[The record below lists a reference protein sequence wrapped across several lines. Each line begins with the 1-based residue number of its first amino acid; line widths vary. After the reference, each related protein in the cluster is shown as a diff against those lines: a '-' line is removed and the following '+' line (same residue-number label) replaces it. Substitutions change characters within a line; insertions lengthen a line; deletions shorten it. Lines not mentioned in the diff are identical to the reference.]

1 MRASD
6 FSSSLESE
14 TDSSLV
20 FDADAAVLRELVNA
34 YFFFPRKCLTTIKT
48 QQEDLERDVCDDG
61 EGALVSSFAYSDD
74 ESEDLRTVDEELRL
88 FREKWSTV
96 FTAEEKETKA
106 KMLGEIIIWYRGG
119 RRSFEKRTDEEDG
132 VKNEECVTVDDAT
145 AADEGTT
152 GKCDDQQ
159 SLASDELS
167 ALGAIVRK
175 EREER
180 VKREVMSALRKNERE
195 LEYTRAKARNDAQRV
210 IAKHSRKWFYRRT
223 DASLTMQRHARG
235 FLARVRLK
243 HKTTMVVRIQRRWK
257 FLLFVRLRTDACVI
271 VQIAF
276 RAHISRRKLEKEK
289 MENAAAT
296 RIQTHVK
303 RFIAMRRYAILERKI
318 RTVQACAARWTRK
331 RKRASQIIQK
341 SFRSYVETKRLGKC
355 ATRVQAA
362 FRGYRVRRRFAAIL
376 DSNAYGVDD
385 DVLPTLSEYDS
396 DTENDDFVDKNDDKE
411 NEIEM
416 ISDDA
421 FYFARLSAPLP
432 RNADNARHDELHADI
447 LMCERNTFA
456 DQNMQT
462 KMNEANLRSLY
473 ETRFKKTLKIGK
485 SFAGFERSDRLD
497 VTCEMTCDMTFFVE
511 VAS

>member
-6 FSSSLESE
+6 FSSSYE

-61 EGALVSSFAYSDD
+61 EGALFSSFAYSED
-74 ESEDLRTVDEELRL
+74 ESEEDLRTTVDEELRL

-96 FTAEEKETKA
+96 FAAEEKEEDKEEEEEMLERDHHLVSDERTK
-106 KMLGEIIIWYRGG
+106 
-119 RRSFEKRTDEEDG
+119 RSFIKRTDEEDG
-132 VKNEECVTVDDAT
+132 VKNEECGTVDAT
-145 AADEGTT
+145 VADEGTT

-195 LEYTRAKARNDAQRV
+195 LEYVRAKARNDAQRV
-210 IAKHSRKWFYRRT
+210 IAKHARIWFYRRT

-243 HKTTMVVRIQRRWK
+243 HKTAMVVRIQRRWK
-257 FLLFVRLRTDACVI
+257 FVLFVRLRTDACVI
-271 VQIAF
+271 VQTAF
-276 RAHISRRKLEKEK
+276 RAHISRKKLEKEK

-303 RFIAMRRYAILERKI
+303 RLIAMRRYAILERKI
-318 RTVQACAARWTRK
+318 RTVQACAARWIRK

-341 SFRSYVETKRLGKC
+341 SFRSYVETKRLGKY

-376 DSNAYGVDD
+376 DSNAYGADD

-396 DTENDDFVDKNDDKE
+396 DTENNAFVDKNDDKE

-447 LMCERNTFA
+447 LAMRTKHIR

-462 KMNEANLRSLY
+462 KQTEANLRSLY
-473 ETRFKKTLKIGK
+473 ETRFKKNAQNRKEFRRVRAL
-485 SFAGFERSDRLD
+485 R
-497 VTCEMTCDMTFFVE
+497 MT
-511 VAS
+511 

>member
-61 EGALVSSFAYSDD
+61 EGALFSSFAYSED
-74 ESEDLRTVDEELRL
+74 ESEEDLRTTVDEELRL

-96 FTAEEKETKA
+96 FAAEEKEEDKEEEEEMLERDHHLVCDERTK
-106 KMLGEIIIWYRGG
+106 
-119 RRSFEKRTDEEDG
+119 RSFIKRTDEEDG
-132 VKNEECVTVDDAT
+132 VKNEECGTVDAT

-195 LEYTRAKARNDAQRV
+195 LEYVRAKARNDAQRV
-210 IAKHSRKWFYRRT
+210 IAKHAQKWFYRRT

-257 FLLFVRLRTDACVI
+257 FVLFVRLRTDACVI
-271 VQIAF
+271 VQTAF
-276 RAHISRRKLEKEK
+276 RAHISRKKLEKEK

-303 RFIAMRRYAILERKI
+303 RLIAMRRYAILERKI
-318 RTVQACAARWTRK
+318 RTVQACAARWIRK

-341 SFRSYVETKRLGKC
+341 SFRSYVETKRLGKY

-376 DSNAYGVDD
+376 DSNAYGADD

-396 DTENDDFVDKNDDKE
+396 DTENNAFVDKNDDKE

-447 LMCERNTFA
+447 LALRTKRIR

-473 ETRFKKTLKIGK
+473 ETRFKKNAQNRKEFRRVRAL
-485 SFAGFERSDRLD
+485 R
-497 VTCEMTCDMTFFVE
+497 MT
-511 VAS
+511 

>member
-1 MRASD
+1 M
-6 FSSSLESE
+6 
-14 TDSSLV
+14 
-20 FDADAAVLRELVNA
+20 
-34 YFFFPRKCLTTIKT
+34 TTIKT

-61 EGALVSSFAYSDD
+61 EGALFSSFAYSED
-74 ESEDLRTVDEELRL
+74 ESEEDLRTTVDEELRL

-96 FTAEEKETKA
+96 FAAEEKEDKEEEEEMLERDHHLVCDEERTK
-106 KMLGEIIIWYRGG
+106 
-119 RRSFEKRTDEEDG
+119 RSFEQRTDEEDG
-132 VKNEECVTVDDAT
+132 VNEECWTVDAT

-152 GKCDDQQ
+152 GKCDDQP

-195 LEYTRAKARNDAQRV
+195 LEYVRAKARNDAQRV
-210 IAKHSRKWFYRRT
+210 IAKHARKWFYRRT

-243 HKTTMVVRIQRRWK
+243 HKTTLVVRIQRRWK
-257 FLLFVRLRTDACVI
+257 FVLFVRLRTNACVI
-271 VQIAF
+271 VQTAF
-276 RAHISRRKLEKEK
+276 RAHINRRKLEKEK
-289 MENAAAT
+289 MENAAAI

-318 RTVQACAARWTRK
+318 RTVQACAARWIRK

-341 SFRSYVETKRLGKC
+341 SFRSYVETKRLGKY

-376 DSNAYGVDD
+376 DSNAYGADD

-447 LMCERNTFA
+447 LALQTKRIR

-462 KMNEANLRSLY
+462 KQTEANLRSLY
-473 ETRFKKTLKIGK
+473 ETRFKKNAQNRKEFRRVRAL
-485 SFAGFERSDRLD
+485 R
-497 VTCEMTCDMTFFVE
+497 MT
-511 VAS
+511 

>member
-6 FSSSLESE
+6 FSSSFE

-34 YFFFPRKCLTTIKT
+34 YFFFPRKCLTTTKT

-61 EGALVSSFAYSDD
+61 EGALFSSFAYSDD
-74 ESEDLRTVDEELRL
+74 ESEEDSRTTVDEELRL

-96 FTAEEKETKA
+96 FAAEEKEEDKEEEEEMLERDHHLVCDERTK
-106 KMLGEIIIWYRGG
+106 
-119 RRSFEKRTDEEDG
+119 RSFIKRTDEEDG
-132 VKNEECVTVDDAT
+132 VKNEECGTVDAT

-195 LEYTRAKARNDAQRV
+195 LEYVRAKARNDAQRV
-210 IAKHSRKWFYRRT
+210 IAKHAQKWFYRRT

-243 HKTTMVVRIQRRWK
+243 HKTAMVVRIQRRWK
-257 FLLFVRLRTDACVI
+257 FVLFVRLRTDACVI
-271 VQIAF
+271 VQTAF
-276 RAHISRRKLEKEK
+276 RAHISRKKLEKEK

-303 RFIAMRRYAILERKI
+303 RLIAMRRYAILERKI
-318 RTVQACAARWTRK
+318 RTVQACAARWIRK

-341 SFRSYVETKRLGKC
+341 SFRSYVETKRLGKY

-376 DSNAYGVDD
+376 DSNAYGADD

-396 DTENDDFVDKNDDKE
+396 DTENNAFVDKNDDKE

-447 LMCERNTFA
+447 LALRTKRIR

-473 ETRFKKTLKIGK
+473 ETRFKKNAQNRKEFRRVRAL
-485 SFAGFERSDRLD
+485 R
-497 VTCEMTCDMTFFVE
+497 MT
-511 VAS
+511 

>member
-61 EGALVSSFAYSDD
+61 EGALFSSFAYSED
-74 ESEDLRTVDEELRL
+74 ESEEDLRTTVDEELRL

-96 FTAEEKETKA
+96 FAAEEKEEDKEEEEEMLERDHHLVCDERTK
-106 KMLGEIIIWYRGG
+106 
-119 RRSFEKRTDEEDG
+119 RSFIKRTDEEDG
-132 VKNEECVTVDDAT
+132 VNEECGTVDAT
-145 AADEGTT
+145 VADEGTT

-195 LEYTRAKARNDAQRV
+195 LEYVRAKARNDAQRV
-210 IAKHSRKWFYRRT
+210 IAKHAQKWFYRRT

-257 FLLFVRLRTDACVI
+257 FVLFVRLRTDACVI
-271 VQIAF
+271 VQTAF
-276 RAHISRRKLEKEK
+276 RAHISRKKLEKEK

-303 RFIAMRRYAILERKI
+303 RLIAMRRYAILERKI
-318 RTVQACAARWTRK
+318 RTVQACAARWIRK

-341 SFRSYVETKRLGKC
+341 SFRSYVETKRLGKY

-376 DSNAYGVDD
+376 DSNAYGADD

-396 DTENDDFVDKNDDKE
+396 DTENDDFVHKNDDKE

-447 LMCERNTFA
+447 LALRTKRIR

-473 ETRFKKTLKIGK
+473 ETRFKKNAQNRKEFRRVRAL
-485 SFAGFERSDRLD
+485 R
-497 VTCEMTCDMTFFVE
+497 MT
-511 VAS
+511 

>member
-61 EGALVSSFAYSDD
+61 EGALFSSFAYSED
-74 ESEDLRTVDEELRL
+74 ESEEDLRTTVDEKLRL

-96 FTAEEKETKA
+96 FAAEEKEEDKEEEEEMLERDHHLVCDERTK
-106 KMLGEIIIWYRGG
+106 
-119 RRSFEKRTDEEDG
+119 RSFIKRTDEEDG
-132 VKNEECVTVDDAT
+132 VKNEECGTVDAT
-145 AADEGTT
+145 VADEGTT

-195 LEYTRAKARNDAQRV
+195 LEYVRAKARNDAQRV
-210 IAKHSRKWFYRRT
+210 IAKHARKWFYRRT

-257 FLLFVRLRTDACVI
+257 FVLFVRLRTDACVI
-271 VQIAF
+271 VQTAF
-276 RAHISRRKLEKEK
+276 RAHISRKKLEKEK

-303 RFIAMRRYAILERKI
+303 RLIAMRRYAILERKI
-318 RTVQACAARWTRK
+318 RTVQACAARWIRK

-341 SFRSYVETKRLGKC
+341 SFRSYVETKRLGKY

-376 DSNAYGVDD
+376 DSNAYGADD

-396 DTENDDFVDKNDDKE
+396 DTENNAFVDKNDDKE

-447 LMCERNTFA
+447 LALRTKRIR

-473 ETRFKKTLKIGK
+473 ETRFKKNAQNRKEFRRVRAL
-485 SFAGFERSDRLD
+485 R
-497 VTCEMTCDMTFFVE
+497 MT
-511 VAS
+511 

>member
-61 EGALVSSFAYSDD
+61 EGALFSSFAYSED
-74 ESEDLRTVDEELRL
+74 ESEEDLRTTVDEELRL

-96 FTAEEKETKA
+96 FAAEEKEEDKEEEEEMLERDHHLVCDERTK
-106 KMLGEIIIWYRGG
+106 
-119 RRSFEKRTDEEDG
+119 RSFIKRTDEEDG
-132 VKNEECVTVDDAT
+132 VNEECGTVDAT

-195 LEYTRAKARNDAQRV
+195 LEYVRAKARNDAQRV
-210 IAKHSRKWFYRRT
+210 IAKHAQKWFYRRT

-257 FLLFVRLRTDACVI
+257 FVLFVRLRTDACVI
-271 VQIAF
+271 VQTAF
-276 RAHISRRKLEKEK
+276 RAHISRKKLEKEK

-303 RFIAMRRYAILERKI
+303 RLIAMRRYAILERKI
-318 RTVQACAARWTRK
+318 RTVQACAARWIRK

-341 SFRSYVETKRLGKC
+341 SFRSYVETKRLGKY

-376 DSNAYGVDD
+376 DSNAYGADD

-447 LMCERNTFA
+447 LALRTKRIR

-473 ETRFKKTLKIGK
+473 ETRFKKNAQNRKEFRRVRAL
-485 SFAGFERSDRLD
+485 R
-497 VTCEMTCDMTFFVE
+497 MT
-511 VAS
+511 

>member
-34 YFFFPRKCLTTIKT
+34 YFFSPRKCLTTIKT

-61 EGALVSSFAYSDD
+61 EGALFSSFAYSED
-74 ESEDLRTVDEELRL
+74 ETEEDLRTTVDEELRL

-96 FTAEEKETKA
+96 FAAEEKEEDKEEEEEMLERDHHLVCDERTK
-106 KMLGEIIIWYRGG
+106 
-119 RRSFEKRTDEEDG
+119 RSFIKRTDEEDG
-132 VKNEECVTVDDAT
+132 VKNEECGTVDAT
-145 AADEGTT
+145 VADEGTT

-195 LEYTRAKARNDAQRV
+195 LEYTRAKARNDAQMV

-271 VQIAF
+271 VQTAF

-303 RFIAMRRYAILERKI
+303 RLIAMRRYAILERKI
-318 RTVQACAARWTRK
+318 RTVQACAARWIRK

-421 FYFARLSAPLP
+421 FYLARLSAPLP

-447 LMCERNTFA
+447 LAMRTKHIR

-473 ETRFKKTLKIGK
+473 ETRFKKNAQNRKEFRRVRAL
-485 SFAGFERSDRLD
+485 RS
-497 VTCEMTCDMTFFVE
+497 T
-511 VAS
+511 

>member
-61 EGALVSSFAYSDD
+61 EGALFSSFAYSED
-74 ESEDLRTVDEELRL
+74 ESEEDLRATVDEELRL

-96 FTAEEKETKA
+96 FAAEEKEEDKEEEEEMLERDHHLVCDERTK
-106 KMLGEIIIWYRGG
+106 
-119 RRSFEKRTDEEDG
+119 RSFIKRTDEEVG
-132 VKNEECVTVDDAT
+132 VKNEECGTVDAT

-195 LEYTRAKARNDAQRV
+195 LEYVRAKARNDAQRV
-210 IAKHSRKWFYRRT
+210 IAKHAQKWFYRRT

-257 FLLFVRLRTDACVI
+257 FVLFVRLRTDACVI
-271 VQIAF
+271 VQTAF
-276 RAHISRRKLEKEK
+276 RAHISRKKLEKEK

-303 RFIAMRRYAILERKI
+303 RLIAMRRYAILERKI
-318 RTVQACAARWTRK
+318 RTVQACAARWIRK

-341 SFRSYVETKRLGKC
+341 SFRSYVETKRLGKY

-376 DSNAYGVDD
+376 DSNAYGADD

-396 DTENDDFVDKNDDKE
+396 DTENNAFVDKNDDKE

-447 LMCERNTFA
+447 LALRTKRIR

-473 ETRFKKTLKIGK
+473 ETRFKKNAQNRKEFRRVRAL
-485 SFAGFERSDRLD
+485 R
-497 VTCEMTCDMTFFVE
+497 MT
-511 VAS
+511 

>member
-61 EGALVSSFAYSDD
+61 EGALFSSFAYSED
-74 ESEDLRTVDEELRL
+74 ESEEDLRTTVDEELRL

-96 FTAEEKETKA
+96 FAAEEKEEDKEEEEEMLERDHHLVCDERTK
-106 KMLGEIIIWYRGG
+106 
-119 RRSFEKRTDEEDG
+119 RSFIKRTDEEDG
-132 VKNEECVTVDDAT
+132 VKNEECGTVDAT

-195 LEYTRAKARNDAQRV
+195 LEYVRAKARNDAQRV
-210 IAKHSRKWFYRRT
+210 IAKHARIWFYRRT

-257 FLLFVRLRTDACVI
+257 FVLFVRLRTDACVI
-271 VQIAF
+271 VQTAF
-276 RAHISRRKLEKEK
+276 RAHISRKKLEKEK

-303 RFIAMRRYAILERKI
+303 RLIAMRRYAILERKI
-318 RTVQACAARWTRK
+318 RTVQACAARWIRK

-341 SFRSYVETKRLGKC
+341 SFRSYVETKRLGKY

-376 DSNAYGVDD
+376 DSNAYGADD

-396 DTENDDFVDKNDDKE
+396 DTENNAFVDKNDDKE

-447 LMCERNTFA
+447 LALRTKRIR

-473 ETRFKKTLKIGK
+473 ETRFKKNAQNRKEFRRVRAL
-485 SFAGFERSDRLD
+485 R
-497 VTCEMTCDMTFFVE
+497 MT
-511 VAS
+511 

>member
-61 EGALVSSFAYSDD
+61 EGALFSSFAYSED
-74 ESEDLRTVDEELRL
+74 ESEEDSRTTVDEELRL

-96 FTAEEKETKA
+96 FAAEEKEEDKDKEEEEMLERDHHLVCDERTK
-106 KMLGEIIIWYRGG
+106 
-119 RRSFEKRTDEEDG
+119 RSFIKRTDEEDG
-132 VKNEECVTVDDAT
+132 VKNEECGTVDAT

-195 LEYTRAKARNDAQRV
+195 LEYVRAKARNDAQRV
-210 IAKHSRKWFYRRT
+210 IAKHARIWFYRRT

-257 FLLFVRLRTDACVI
+257 FVLFVRLRTDACVI
-271 VQIAF
+271 VQTAF
-276 RAHISRRKLEKEK
+276 RAHISRKKLEKEK

-303 RFIAMRRYAILERKI
+303 RLIAMRRYAILERKI
-318 RTVQACAARWTRK
+318 RTVQACAARWIRK

-341 SFRSYVETKRLGKC
+341 SFRSYVKTKRLGKY

-376 DSNAYGVDD
+376 DSNAYGADD

-396 DTENDDFVDKNDDKE
+396 DTENNAFVDKNDDKE

-447 LMCERNTFA
+447 LALRTKRIR

-473 ETRFKKTLKIGK
+473 ETRFKKNAQNRKEFRRVRAL
-485 SFAGFERSDRLD
+485 R
-497 VTCEMTCDMTFFVE
+497 MT
-511 VAS
+511 

>member
-1 MRASD
+1 M
-6 FSSSLESE
+6 
-14 TDSSLV
+14 
-20 FDADAAVLRELVNA
+20 
-34 YFFFPRKCLTTIKT
+34 TTIKT

-61 EGALVSSFAYSDD
+61 KGALFSYFAYSED
-74 ESEDLRTVDEELRL
+74 ESEEDLRTTVDEELRL

-96 FTAEEKETKA
+96 FAAEKKEEDKEEEEEMLERDHHLVCDERTK
-106 KMLGEIIIWYRGG
+106 
-119 RRSFEKRTDEEDG
+119 RSFIKRTDEEDG
-132 VKNEECVTVDDAT
+132 VKNEECGTVDAT

-195 LEYTRAKARNDAQRV
+195 LEYVRAKARNDAQRV
-210 IAKHSRKWFYRRT
+210 IAKHARKWFYRRT

-257 FLLFVRLRTDACVI
+257 FVLFVRLRTDACVI
-271 VQIAF
+271 VQTAF
-276 RAHISRRKLEKEK
+276 RAHINRRKLEKEK

-303 RFIAMRRYAILERKI
+303 RLIAMRRYAILERKI
-318 RTVQACAARWTRK
+318 RTVQACAARWIRR

-341 SFRSYVETKRLGKC
+341 SFRSYVETKRLGKY

-376 DSNAYGVDD
+376 DSNAYGADD

-447 LMCERNTFA
+447 LAMRTKHIR
-456 DQNMQT
+456 DQNMQAKQT
-462 KMNEANLRSLY
+462 EANMRSLY
-473 ETRFKKTLKIGK
+473 ETRFKKNAQNRKEFRRVRAL
-485 SFAGFERSDRLD
+485 R
-497 VTCEMTCDMTFFVE
+497 MT
-511 VAS
+511 

>member
-61 EGALVSSFAYSDD
+61 KGALFSSFAYSED
-74 ESEDLRTVDEELRL
+74 ESEEDLRTTVDEKLRL

-96 FTAEEKETKA
+96 FAAEEKEEDKEEEEEMLERDHHLVCDERTK
-106 KMLGEIIIWYRGG
+106 
-119 RRSFEKRTDEEDG
+119 RSFIKRTDEEDG
-132 VKNEECVTVDDAT
+132 VKNEECGTVDAT

-195 LEYTRAKARNDAQRV
+195 LEYVRAKARNDAQRV
-210 IAKHSRKWFYRRT
+210 IAKHARKWFYRRT

-243 HKTTMVVRIQRRWK
+243 HKTAMVVRIQRRWK
-257 FLLFVRLRTDACVI
+257 FVLFVRLRTDACVI
-271 VQIAF
+271 VQTAF
-276 RAHISRRKLEKEK
+276 RAHISRKKLEKEK

-303 RFIAMRRYAILERKI
+303 RLIAMRRYAILERKI
-318 RTVQACAARWTRK
+318 RTVQACAARWIRK

-341 SFRSYVETKRLGKC
+341 SFRSYVETKRLGKY

-376 DSNAYGVDD
+376 DSNAYGADD

-447 LMCERNTFA
+447 LALRTKRIR

-473 ETRFKKTLKIGK
+473 ETRFKKNAQNRKEFRRVRAL
-485 SFAGFERSDRLD
+485 R
-497 VTCEMTCDMTFFVE
+497 MT
-511 VAS
+511 

>member
-1 MRASD
+1 
-6 FSSSLESE
+6 
-14 TDSSLV
+14 
-20 FDADAAVLRELVNA
+20 
-34 YFFFPRKCLTTIKT
+34 
-48 QQEDLERDVCDDG
+48 
-61 EGALVSSFAYSDD
+61 
-74 ESEDLRTVDEELRL
+74 
-88 FREKWSTV
+88 
-96 FTAEEKETKA
+96 
-106 KMLGEIIIWYRGG
+106 
-119 RRSFEKRTDEEDG
+119 
-132 VKNEECVTVDDAT
+132 
-145 AADEGTT
+145 
-152 GKCDDQQ
+152 
-159 SLASDELS
+159 
-167 ALGAIVRK
+167 
-175 EREER
+175 
-180 VKREVMSALRKNERE
+180 MSALRKNERE
-195 LEYTRAKARNDAQRV
+195 LEYVRAKARNDAQRV

-243 HKTTMVVRIQRRWK
+243 HKTTMVVQIQRRWK
-257 FLLFVRLRTDACVI
+257 FVLFVRLRTNACVI
-271 VQIAF
+271 VQTAF

-303 RFIAMRRYAILERKI
+303 RFISMRRYAILERKI
-318 RTVQACAARWTRK
+318 RTVQACAARWIRK

-376 DSNAYGVDD
+376 DSNAYGADD

-447 LMCERNTFA
+447 LAMRTKHIR

-473 ETRFKKTLKIGK
+473 ETRFKKNVQNRKEFRRVRAL
-485 SFAGFERSDRLD
+485 R
-497 VTCEMTCDMTFFVE
+497 MT
-511 VAS
+511 

>member
-61 EGALVSSFAYSDD
+61 EGALFSSFAYSED
-74 ESEDLRTVDEELRL
+74 ESEEDLRTTVDEELRL

-96 FTAEEKETKA
+96 FAAEEKEEDKEEEEEMLERDHHLVCDERTK
-106 KMLGEIIIWYRGG
+106 
-119 RRSFEKRTDEEDG
+119 RSFIKRTDEEDG
-132 VKNEECVTVDDAT
+132 VNEECGTVDAT

-195 LEYTRAKARNDAQRV
+195 LEYVRAKARNDAQRV
-210 IAKHSRKWFYRRT
+210 IAKHAQKWFYRRT

-257 FLLFVRLRTDACVI
+257 FVLFVRLRTDACVI
-271 VQIAF
+271 VQTAF
-276 RAHISRRKLEKEK
+276 RAHISSKKLEKEK

-303 RFIAMRRYAILERKI
+303 RLIAMRRYAILERKI
-318 RTVQACAARWTRK
+318 RTVQACAARWIRK

-341 SFRSYVETKRLGKC
+341 SFRSYVETKRLGKY

-376 DSNAYGVDD
+376 DSNAYGADD

-396 DTENDDFVDKNDDKE
+396 DTENNAFVDKNDDKE

-447 LMCERNTFA
+447 LALRTKRIR

-473 ETRFKKTLKIGK
+473 ETRFKKNAQNRKEFRRVRAL
-485 SFAGFERSDRLD
+485 R
-497 VTCEMTCDMTFFVE
+497 MT
-511 VAS
+511 

>member
-61 EGALVSSFAYSDD
+61 EGALFSSFAYSED
-74 ESEDLRTVDEELRL
+74 ESEEDLRTTVDEELRL

-96 FTAEEKETKA
+96 FAAEEKEEDKEEEEEMLERDHHLVCDERTK
-106 KMLGEIIIWYRGG
+106 
-119 RRSFEKRTDEEDG
+119 RSFIKRTDEEDG
-132 VKNEECVTVDDAT
+132 VNEECGTVDAT

-195 LEYTRAKARNDAQRV
+195 LEYVRAKARNDAQRV
-210 IAKHSRKWFYRRT
+210 IAKHAQKWFYRRT

-257 FLLFVRLRTDACVI
+257 FVLFVRLRTDACVI
-271 VQIAF
+271 VQTAF
-276 RAHISRRKLEKEK
+276 RAHISRKKLEKEK

-303 RFIAMRRYAILERKI
+303 RLIAMRRYAILERKI
-318 RTVQACAARWTRK
+318 RTVQACAARWIRK

-341 SFRSYVETKRLGKC
+341 SFRSYVETKRLGEY

-376 DSNAYGVDD
+376 DSNAYGADD

-396 DTENDDFVDKNDDKE
+396 DTENNAFVDKNDDKE

-447 LMCERNTFA
+447 LALRTKRIR

-473 ETRFKKTLKIGK
+473 ETRFKKNAQNRKEFRRVRAL
-485 SFAGFERSDRLD
+485 R
-497 VTCEMTCDMTFFVE
+497 MT
-511 VAS
+511 

>member
-61 EGALVSSFAYSDD
+61 EGALFSSFAYSED
-74 ESEDLRTVDEELRL
+74 ESEEDLRTTVDEELRL

-96 FTAEEKETKA
+96 FAAEEKEEDKEEEEEMLERDHHLVCDERTK
-106 KMLGEIIIWYRGG
+106 
-119 RRSFEKRTDEEDG
+119 RSFIKRTDEEVG
-132 VKNEECVTVDDAT
+132 VNEECGTVDAT

-152 GKCDDQQ
+152 GKCDDQP

-195 LEYTRAKARNDAQRV
+195 LEYVRAKARNDAQRV
-210 IAKHSRKWFYRRT
+210 IAKHARIWFYRRT

-257 FLLFVRLRTDACVI
+257 FVLFVRLRTDACVI
-271 VQIAF
+271 VQTAF
-276 RAHISRRKLEKEK
+276 RAHISRKKLEKEK

-303 RFIAMRRYAILERKI
+303 RLIAMRRYAILERKI
-318 RTVQACAARWTRK
+318 RTVQACAARWIRK

-341 SFRSYVETKRLGKC
+341 SFRSYVETKRLGKY

-376 DSNAYGVDD
+376 DSNAYGADD

-396 DTENDDFVDKNDDKE
+396 DTENNAFVDKNDDKE

-447 LMCERNTFA
+447 LALRTKRIR

-473 ETRFKKTLKIGK
+473 ETRFKKNAQNRKEFRRVRAL
-485 SFAGFERSDRLD
+485 R
-497 VTCEMTCDMTFFVE
+497 MT
-511 VAS
+511 

>member
-61 EGALVSSFAYSDD
+61 EGALFSSFAYSED
-74 ESEDLRTVDEELRL
+74 ESEEDLRTTVDEELRL

-96 FTAEEKETKA
+96 FAAEEKEEDKEEEEEMLERDHHLVCDERTK
-106 KMLGEIIIWYRGG
+106 
-119 RRSFEKRTDEEDG
+119 RSFIKRTDEEDG
-132 VKNEECVTVDDAT
+132 VNEECGTVDAT

-195 LEYTRAKARNDAQRV
+195 LEYVRAKARNDAQRV
-210 IAKHSRKWFYRRT
+210 IAKHAQKWFYRRT

-257 FLLFVRLRTDACVI
+257 FVLFVRLRTDACVI
-271 VQIAF
+271 VQTAF
-276 RAHISRRKLEKEK
+276 RAHISRKKLEKEK

-303 RFIAMRRYAILERKI
+303 RLIAMRRYAILERKI
-318 RTVQACAARWTRK
+318 RTVQACAARWIRK

-341 SFRSYVETKRLGKC
+341 SFRSYVETKRLGKY

-376 DSNAYGVDD
+376 DSNAYGADD

-396 DTENDDFVDKNDDKE
+396 DTENNAFVDKNDDKE

-447 LMCERNTFA
+447 LALRTKRIR

-473 ETRFKKTLKIGK
+473 ETRFKKNAQNRKEFRRVRAL
-485 SFAGFERSDRLD
+485 R
-497 VTCEMTCDMTFFVE
+497 MT
-511 VAS
+511 

>member
-20 FDADAAVLRELVNA
+20 FDVDAAVLRELVNA

-61 EGALVSSFAYSDD
+61 EGALFSSFAYSED
-74 ESEDLRTVDEELRL
+74 ESEEDLRTTVDEELRL

-96 FTAEEKETKA
+96 FAAEEKEEDKEEEEEMLERDHHLVCDERTK
-106 KMLGEIIIWYRGG
+106 
-119 RRSFEKRTDEEDG
+119 RSFIKRTDEEDG
-132 VKNEECVTVDDAT
+132 VKNEECGTVDAT
-145 AADEGTT
+145 VADEGTT

-195 LEYTRAKARNDAQRV
+195 LEYVRAKARNDAQRV
-210 IAKHSRKWFYRRT
+210 IAKHARIWFYRRT

-257 FLLFVRLRTDACVI
+257 FVLFVRLRTDACVI
-271 VQIAF
+271 VQTAF
-276 RAHISRRKLEKEK
+276 RAHISRKKLEKEK

-303 RFIAMRRYAILERKI
+303 RLIAMRRYAILERKI
-318 RTVQACAARWTRK
+318 RTVQACAARWIRK

-341 SFRSYVETKRLGKC
+341 SFRSYVETKRLGKY

-376 DSNAYGVDD
+376 DSNAYGADD

-396 DTENDDFVDKNDDKE
+396 DTENDDFVHKNDDKE

-447 LMCERNTFA
+447 LAMRTKHIR

-462 KMNEANLRSLY
+462 KQTEANLRSLY
-473 ETRFKKTLKIGK
+473 EIRFKKNAQNRKEFRRVRAL
-485 SFAGFERSDRLD
+485 R
-497 VTCEMTCDMTFFVE
+497 MT
-511 VAS
+511 

>member
-61 EGALVSSFAYSDD
+61 EGALFSSFAYSED
-74 ESEDLRTVDEELRL
+74 ESEEDLRTTVDEELRL

-96 FTAEEKETKA
+96 FAAEEKEEDKEEEEEMLERDHHLVCDERTK
-106 KMLGEIIIWYRGG
+106 
-119 RRSFEKRTDEEDG
+119 RSFIKRTDEEDG
-132 VKNEECVTVDDAT
+132 VKNEECGTVDAT

-195 LEYTRAKARNDAQRV
+195 LEYVRAKARNDAQRV
-210 IAKHSRKWFYRRT
+210 IAKHARIWFYRRT

-243 HKTTMVVRIQRRWK
+243 HKTAMVVRIQRRWK
-257 FLLFVRLRTDACVI
+257 FVLFVRLRTDACVI
-271 VQIAF
+271 VQTAF
-276 RAHISRRKLEKEK
+276 RAHISRKKLEKEK

-303 RFIAMRRYAILERKI
+303 RLIAMRRYAILERKI
-318 RTVQACAARWTRK
+318 RTVQACAARWIRK

-341 SFRSYVETKRLGKC
+341 SFRSYVETKRLGKY

-376 DSNAYGVDD
+376 DSNAYGADD

-396 DTENDDFVDKNDDKE
+396 DTENDDFVDKSDDKE

-447 LMCERNTFA
+447 LALRTKRIR

-473 ETRFKKTLKIGK
+473 ETRFKKNAQNRKEFRRVRAL
-485 SFAGFERSDRLD
+485 R
-497 VTCEMTCDMTFFVE
+497 MT
-511 VAS
+511 

>member
-61 EGALVSSFAYSDD
+61 EGALFSSFAYSED
-74 ESEDLRTVDEELRL
+74 ESEEDLRTTVDEELRL

-96 FTAEEKETKA
+96 FAAEEKETEEDKEE
-106 KMLGEIIIWYRGG
+106 MLERDHHLVCDE
-119 RRSFEKRTDEEDG
+119 RTKRSFIKRTDEEDG
-132 VKNEECVTVDDAT
+132 VKNEECGTVDAT

-195 LEYTRAKARNDAQRV
+195 LEYVRAKARNDAQRV
-210 IAKHSRKWFYRRT
+210 IAKHARIWFYRRT

-257 FLLFVRLRTDACVI
+257 FVLFVRLRTDACVI
-271 VQIAF
+271 VQTAF
-276 RAHISRRKLEKEK
+276 RAHISRKKLEKEK

-318 RTVQACAARWTRK
+318 RTVQACAARWIRK

-341 SFRSYVETKRLGKC
+341 SFRSYVETKRLGKY

-376 DSNAYGVDD
+376 DSNAYGADD

-396 DTENDDFVDKNDDKE
+396 DTENDDFVHKNDDKE

-447 LMCERNTFA
+447 LALRTKRIR

-473 ETRFKKTLKIGK
+473 ETRFKKNAQNRKEFRRVRAL
-485 SFAGFERSDRLD
+485 R
-497 VTCEMTCDMTFFVE
+497 MT
-511 VAS
+511 

>member
-1 MRASD
+1 M
-6 FSSSLESE
+6 
-14 TDSSLV
+14 
-20 FDADAAVLRELVNA
+20 
-34 YFFFPRKCLTTIKT
+34 TTKT

-61 EGALVSSFAYSDD
+61 EGALFSSFAYSDD
-74 ESEDLRTVDEELRL
+74 ESEDDLRTVDEELRL

-96 FTAEEKETKA
+96 FAAEEKEEDKEEEEEMLERDHHLVCDERTK
-106 KMLGEIIIWYRGG
+106 
-119 RRSFEKRTDEEDG
+119 RSFIKRTDEEDG
-132 VKNEECVTVDDAT
+132 VKNEECGTVDAT

-195 LEYTRAKARNDAQRV
+195 LEYVRAKARNDAQRV
-210 IAKHSRKWFYRRT
+210 IAKHARIWFYRRT

-257 FLLFVRLRTDACVI
+257 FVLFVRLRTDACVI
-271 VQIAF
+271 VQTAF
-276 RAHISRRKLEKEK
+276 RAHISRKKTEKEK

-303 RFIAMRRYAILERKI
+303 RLIAMRRYAILERKI
-318 RTVQACAARWTRK
+318 RTVQACAARWIRK

-341 SFRSYVETKRLGKC
+341 SFRSYVETKRLGKY

-376 DSNAYGVDD
+376 DSNAYGADD

-447 LMCERNTFA
+447 LALRTKRIR

-473 ETRFKKTLKIGK
+473 ETRFKKNAQNRKEFRRVRAL
-485 SFAGFERSDRLD
+485 R
-497 VTCEMTCDMTFFVE
+497 MT
-511 VAS
+511 

>member
-1 MRASD
+1 M
-6 FSSSLESE
+6 
-14 TDSSLV
+14 
-20 FDADAAVLRELVNA
+20 
-34 YFFFPRKCLTTIKT
+34 TTIKT

-61 EGALVSSFAYSDD
+61 KGALFSSFAYSED
-74 ESEDLRTVDEELRL
+74 ESEEDLRTTVDEELRL

-96 FTAEEKETKA
+96 FAAEEKEEDKEEEEEMLERDHHLVCDERTK
-106 KMLGEIIIWYRGG
+106 
-119 RRSFEKRTDEEDG
+119 RSFIKRTDEEDG
-132 VKNEECVTVDDAT
+132 VKNEECGTVDAT

-195 LEYTRAKARNDAQRV
+195 LEYVRAKARNDAQRV

-257 FLLFVRLRTDACVI
+257 FVLFVRLRTDACVI
-271 VQIAF
+271 VQTAF
-276 RAHISRRKLEKEK
+276 RAHISRKKIEKEK

-303 RFIAMRRYAILERKI
+303 RLIAMRRYAILERKI
-318 RTVQACAARWTRK
+318 RTVQACAARWIRK

-376 DSNAYGVDD
+376 DSNAYGADD

-411 NEIEM
+411 NEIET

-447 LMCERNTFA
+447 LAMRTKHIR

-473 ETRFKKTLKIGK
+473 ETRFKKNVQNRKEFRRVRAL
-485 SFAGFERSDRLD
+485 R
-497 VTCEMTCDMTFFVE
+497 MT
-511 VAS
+511 

>member
-61 EGALVSSFAYSDD
+61 EGALFSSFAYSED
-74 ESEDLRTVDEELRL
+74 ESEEDLRTTVDEELRL

-96 FTAEEKETKA
+96 FAAEEKEEDKEEEEEMLERDHHLVCDERTK
-106 KMLGEIIIWYRGG
+106 
-119 RRSFEKRTDEEDG
+119 RSFIKRTDEEDG
-132 VKNEECVTVDDAT
+132 VNEECGTVDAT

-195 LEYTRAKARNDAQRV
+195 LEYVRAKARNDAQRV
-210 IAKHSRKWFYRRT
+210 IAKHAQKWFYRRT

-257 FLLFVRLRTDACVI
+257 FVLFVRLRTDACVI
-271 VQIAF
+271 VQTAF
-276 RAHISRRKLEKEK
+276 RAHISRKKLEKEK

-303 RFIAMRRYAILERKI
+303 RLIAMRRYAILERKI
-318 RTVQACAARWTRK
+318 RTVQACAARWIRK
-331 RKRASQIIQK
+331 RKIASQIIQK
-341 SFRSYVETKRLGKC
+341 SFRSYVETKRLGKY

-376 DSNAYGVDD
+376 DSNAYGADD

-396 DTENDDFVDKNDDKE
+396 DTENNAFVDKNDDKE

-447 LMCERNTFA
+447 LALRTKRIR

-473 ETRFKKTLKIGK
+473 ETRFKKNAQNRKEFRRVRAL
-485 SFAGFERSDRLD
+485 R
-497 VTCEMTCDMTFFVE
+497 MT
-511 VAS
+511 

>member
-61 EGALVSSFAYSDD
+61 EGALFSSFAYSED
-74 ESEDLRTVDEELRL
+74 ESEEDLRTTVDEELRL

-96 FTAEEKETKA
+96 FAAEEKEEDKEEEEEMLERDHHLVCDERTK
-106 KMLGEIIIWYRGG
+106 
-119 RRSFEKRTDEEDG
+119 RSFIKRTDEEDG
-132 VKNEECVTVDDAT
+132 VKNEECGTVDAT
-145 AADEGTT
+145 VADEGTT

-195 LEYTRAKARNDAQRV
+195 LEYVRAKARNDAQRV
-210 IAKHSRKWFYRRT
+210 IAKHARIWFYRRT

-257 FLLFVRLRTDACVI
+257 FVLFVRLRTDACVI
-271 VQIAF
+271 VQTAF
-276 RAHISRRKLEKEK
+276 RAHISRKKLEKEK

-303 RFIAMRRYAILERKI
+303 RLIAMRRYAILERKI
-318 RTVQACAARWTRK
+318 RTVQACAARWIRK

-341 SFRSYVETKRLGKC
+341 SFRSYVETKRLGKY

-376 DSNAYGVDD
+376 DSNAYGADD

-396 DTENDDFVDKNDDKE
+396 DTENNDFVDKNDDKE

-447 LMCERNTFA
+447 LALRTKRIR

-473 ETRFKKTLKIGK
+473 ETRFKKNAQNRKEFRRVRAL
-485 SFAGFERSDRLD
+485 R
-497 VTCEMTCDMTFFVE
+497 MT
-511 VAS
+511 

>member
-14 TDSSLV
+14 TDSSLL

-34 YFFFPRKCLTTIKT
+34 YFIFPRKCLTTKT

-61 EGALVSSFAYSDD
+61 EGALFSSFAYSED
-74 ESEDLRTVDEELRL
+74 ESEEDLRTTVDEELRL

-96 FTAEEKETKA
+96 FAAEEKEEDKEEEEEEMLERDHHLVCDERTK
-106 KMLGEIIIWYRGG
+106 
-119 RRSFEKRTDEEDG
+119 RSFIKRTDEEVG
-132 VKNEECVTVDDAT
+132 VKNEECGTVDAT
-145 AADEGTT
+145 VADEGTT

-195 LEYTRAKARNDAQRV
+195 LEYVRAKARNDAQRV
-210 IAKHSRKWFYRRT
+210 IAKHARIWFYRRT

-257 FLLFVRLRTDACVI
+257 FVLFVRLRTDACVI
-271 VQIAF
+271 VQTAF
-276 RAHISRRKLEKEK
+276 RAHISRKKLEKEK

-303 RFIAMRRYAILERKI
+303 RLIAMRRYAILERKI
-318 RTVQACAARWTRK
+318 RTVQACAARWIRK

-341 SFRSYVETKRLGKC
+341 SFRSYVKTKRLGKY

-376 DSNAYGVDD
+376 DSNAYGADD

-396 DTENDDFVDKNDDKE
+396 DKENDDFVDKNDDKE
-411 NEIEM
+411 NETET

-432 RNADNARHDELHADI
+432 RNAKTASRHDELHADI
-447 LMCERNTFA
+447 LAMRTKHIR

-462 KMNEANLRSLY
+462 KVNEANLRFLY
-473 ETRFKKTLKIGK
+473 ETRFKKNAQNRKEFRRVRAL
-485 SFAGFERSDRLD
+485 R
-497 VTCEMTCDMTFFVE
+497 MT
-511 VAS
+511 

>member
-61 EGALVSSFAYSDD
+61 EGALFSSFAYSED
-74 ESEDLRTVDEELRL
+74 ESEEDLRTTVDEELRL

-96 FTAEEKETKA
+96 FAAEEKEEDKEEEEEMLERDHHLVCDERTK
-106 KMLGEIIIWYRGG
+106 
-119 RRSFEKRTDEEDG
+119 RSFIKRTDEEDG
-132 VKNEECVTVDDAT
+132 VKNEECGTVDAT

-195 LEYTRAKARNDAQRV
+195 LEYVRAKARNDAQRV

-257 FLLFVRLRTDACVI
+257 FVLFVRLRTDACVI
-271 VQIAF
+271 VQTAF
-276 RAHISRRKLEKEK
+276 RAHISRKKLEKEK

-303 RFIAMRRYAILERKI
+303 RLIAMRRYAILERKI
-318 RTVQACAARWTRK
+318 RTVQACAARWIRK

-341 SFRSYVETKRLGKC
+341 SFRSYVETKRLGKY

-376 DSNAYGVDD
+376 DSNAYGADD

-396 DTENDDFVDKNDDKE
+396 DTENNAFVDKNDDKE

-447 LMCERNTFA
+447 LALRTKRIR

-473 ETRFKKTLKIGK
+473 ETRFKKNAQNRKEFRRVRAL
-485 SFAGFERSDRLD
+485 R
-497 VTCEMTCDMTFFVE
+497 MT
-511 VAS
+511 

>member
-61 EGALVSSFAYSDD
+61 EGALFSSFAYSED
-74 ESEDLRTVDEELRL
+74 ESEEDLRTTVDEELRL

-96 FTAEEKETKA
+96 FAAEEKEEDKEEEEEMLERDHHLVCDERTK
-106 KMLGEIIIWYRGG
+106 
-119 RRSFEKRTDEEDG
+119 RSFIKRTDEEDG
-132 VKNEECVTVDDAT
+132 VNEECGTVDAT

-195 LEYTRAKARNDAQRV
+195 LEYVRAKARNDAQRV

-257 FLLFVRLRTDACVI
+257 FVLFVRLRTDACVI
-271 VQIAF
+271 VQTAF
-276 RAHISRRKLEKEK
+276 RAHISRKKLEKEK

-303 RFIAMRRYAILERKI
+303 RLIAMRRYAILERKI
-318 RTVQACAARWTRK
+318 RTVQACAARWIRK

-341 SFRSYVETKRLGKC
+341 SFRSYVETKRLGKY

-376 DSNAYGVDD
+376 DSNAYGADD

-396 DTENDDFVDKNDDKE
+396 DTENNAFVDKNDDKE

-447 LMCERNTFA
+447 LALRTKRIR

-473 ETRFKKTLKIGK
+473 ETRFKKNAQNRKEFRRVRAL
-485 SFAGFERSDRLD
+485 R
-497 VTCEMTCDMTFFVE
+497 MT
-511 VAS
+511 

>member
-61 EGALVSSFAYSDD
+61 KGALFSSFAYSED
-74 ESEDLRTVDEELRL
+74 ESEEDLRTTVDEKLRL

-96 FTAEEKETKA
+96 FAAEEKEEDKEEEEEMLERDHHLVCEERTK
-106 KMLGEIIIWYRGG
+106 
-119 RRSFEKRTDEEDG
+119 RSFIKRTDEEDG
-132 VKNEECVTVDDAT
+132 VKNEECGTVDAT

-195 LEYTRAKARNDAQRV
+195 LEYVRAKARNDAQRV
-210 IAKHSRKWFYRRT
+210 IAKHARKWFYRRT

-257 FLLFVRLRTDACVI
+257 FVLFVRLRTDACVI
-271 VQIAF
+271 VQTAF
-276 RAHISRRKLEKEK
+276 RAHISRKKTEKEK

-303 RFIAMRRYAILERKI
+303 RLIAMRRYAILERKI
-318 RTVQACAARWTRK
+318 RTVQACAARWIRK

-341 SFRSYVETKRLGKC
+341 SFRSYVETKRLGKY

-376 DSNAYGVDD
+376 DSNAYGADD

-447 LMCERNTFA
+447 LALRTKRIR

-473 ETRFKKTLKIGK
+473 ETRFKKNAQNRKEFRRVRAL
-485 SFAGFERSDRLD
+485 R
-497 VTCEMTCDMTFFVE
+497 MT
-511 VAS
+511 

>member
-61 EGALVSSFAYSDD
+61 EGALFSSFAYSED
-74 ESEDLRTVDEELRL
+74 ESEEDLRTTVDEKLRL

-96 FTAEEKETKA
+96 FAAEEKEEDKEEEEEMLERDHHLVCDERTK
-106 KMLGEIIIWYRGG
+106 
-119 RRSFEKRTDEEDG
+119 RSFIKRTDEEDG
-132 VKNEECVTVDDAT
+132 VKNEECGTVDAT
-145 AADEGTT
+145 VADEGTT

-195 LEYTRAKARNDAQRV
+195 LEYVRAKARNDAQRV
-210 IAKHSRKWFYRRT
+210 IAKHARKWFYRRT

-257 FLLFVRLRTDACVI
+257 FVLFVRLRTDACVI
-271 VQIAF
+271 VQTAF
-276 RAHISRRKLEKEK
+276 RAHISRKKLEKEK

-303 RFIAMRRYAILERKI
+303 RLIAMRRYAILERKI
-318 RTVQACAARWTRK
+318 RTVQACAARWIRK

-341 SFRSYVETKRLGKC
+341 SFRSYVETKRLGKY

-376 DSNAYGVDD
+376 DSNAYGADD

-447 LMCERNTFA
+447 LALRTKRIR

-473 ETRFKKTLKIGK
+473 ETRFKKNAQNRKEFRRVRAL
-485 SFAGFERSDRLD
+485 R
-497 VTCEMTCDMTFFVE
+497 MT
-511 VAS
+511 

>member
-61 EGALVSSFAYSDD
+61 EGALFSSFAYSED
-74 ESEDLRTVDEELRL
+74 ESEEDLRTTVDEELRL

-96 FTAEEKETKA
+96 FAAEEKEEDKEEEEEMLERDHHLVCDERTK
-106 KMLGEIIIWYRGG
+106 
-119 RRSFEKRTDEEDG
+119 RSFIKRTDEEDG
-132 VKNEECVTVDDAT
+132 VKNEECGTVDAT

-195 LEYTRAKARNDAQRV
+195 LEYVRAKARNDAQRV
-210 IAKHSRKWFYRRT
+210 IAKHARIWFYRRT

-243 HKTTMVVRIQRRWK
+243 HKTAMVVRIQRRWK
-257 FLLFVRLRTDACVI
+257 FVLFVRLRTDACVI
-271 VQIAF
+271 VQTAF
-276 RAHISRRKLEKEK
+276 RAHISRKKLEKEK

-303 RFIAMRRYAILERKI
+303 RLIAMRRYAILERKI
-318 RTVQACAARWTRK
+318 RTVQACAARWIRK

-341 SFRSYVETKRLGKC
+341 SFRSYVETKRLGKY

-376 DSNAYGVDD
+376 DSNAYGADD

-396 DTENDDFVDKNDDKE
+396 DTENDDFVDKNDDKG

-447 LMCERNTFA
+447 LAMRTKHIR

-462 KMNEANLRSLY
+462 KQNEANLRSLY
-473 ETRFKKTLKIGK
+473 ETRFKKNAQNRKEFRRVRAL
-485 SFAGFERSDRLD
+485 R
-497 VTCEMTCDMTFFVE
+497 MT
-511 VAS
+511 

>member
-61 EGALVSSFAYSDD
+61 EGALFSSFAYSED
-74 ESEDLRTVDEELRL
+74 ESEEDLRTTVDEELRL

-96 FTAEEKETKA
+96 FAAEEKEEDKEEEEEMLERDHHLVCDERTK
-106 KMLGEIIIWYRGG
+106 
-119 RRSFEKRTDEEDG
+119 RSFIKRTDEEDG
-132 VKNEECVTVDDAT
+132 VKNEECGTVDAT
-145 AADEGTT
+145 VADEGTT
-152 GKCDDQQ
+152 GKCDDQP

-195 LEYTRAKARNDAQRV
+195 LEYVRAKARNDAQRV
-210 IAKHSRKWFYRRT
+210 IAKHARIWFYRRT

-257 FLLFVRLRTDACVI
+257 FVLFVRLRTDACVI
-271 VQIAF
+271 VQTAF
-276 RAHISRRKLEKEK
+276 RAHISRKKLEKEK

-303 RFIAMRRYAILERKI
+303 RLIAMRRYAILERKI
-318 RTVQACAARWTRK
+318 RTVQACAARWIRK

-341 SFRSYVETKRLGKC
+341 SFRSYVETKRLGKY

-376 DSNAYGVDD
+376 DSNAYGADD

-396 DTENDDFVDKNDDKE
+396 DTENNAFVDKNDDKE

-447 LMCERNTFA
+447 LALRTKRIR

-473 ETRFKKTLKIGK
+473 ETRFKKNAQNRKEFRRVRAL
-485 SFAGFERSDRLD
+485 R
-497 VTCEMTCDMTFFVE
+497 MT
-511 VAS
+511 

>member
-6 FSSSLESE
+6 FSSSYE

-34 YFFFPRKCLTTIKT
+34 YFFFPRKCLTTTKT

-61 EGALVSSFAYSDD
+61 EGALFSSFAYSDD
-74 ESEDLRTVDEELRL
+74 ESEEDSRTTVDEELRL

-96 FTAEEKETKA
+96 FAAEEKEEDKEEEEEMLERDHHLVSDERTK
-106 KMLGEIIIWYRGG
+106 
-119 RRSFEKRTDEEDG
+119 RSFIKRTDEEDG
-132 VKNEECVTVDDAT
+132 VKNEECGTVDAT

-195 LEYTRAKARNDAQRV
+195 LEYVRAKARNDAQRV
-210 IAKHSRKWFYRRT
+210 IAKHARKWFYRRT

-257 FLLFVRLRTDACVI
+257 FVLFVRLRTDACVI
-271 VQIAF
+271 VQTAF
-276 RAHISRRKLEKEK
+276 RAHISRKKTEKEK

-303 RFIAMRRYAILERKI
+303 RLIAMRRYAILERKI
-318 RTVQACAARWTRK
+318 RTVQACAARWIRK

-341 SFRSYVETKRLGKC
+341 SFRSYVETKRLGKY

-376 DSNAYGVDD
+376 DSNAYGADD

-396 DTENDDFVDKNDDKE
+396 DTENDDFVHKNDDKE

-447 LMCERNTFA
+447 LALRTKRIR

-473 ETRFKKTLKIGK
+473 ETRFKKNAQNQKEFRRVRAL
-485 SFAGFERSDRLD
+485 R
-497 VTCEMTCDMTFFVE
+497 MT
-511 VAS
+511 

>member
-61 EGALVSSFAYSDD
+61 EGALFSSFAYSED
-74 ESEDLRTVDEELRL
+74 ESEEDLRTTVDEELRL

-96 FTAEEKETKA
+96 FAAEEKEEDKEEEEEMLERDHHLVCDERTK
-106 KMLGEIIIWYRGG
+106 
-119 RRSFEKRTDEEDG
+119 RSFIKRTDEEVG
-132 VKNEECVTVDDAT
+132 VKNEECGTVDAT

-152 GKCDDQQ
+152 GKCDDQP

-195 LEYTRAKARNDAQRV
+195 LEYVRAKARNDAQRV
-210 IAKHSRKWFYRRT
+210 IAKHARIWFYRRT

-257 FLLFVRLRTDACVI
+257 FVLFVRLRTDACVI
-271 VQIAF
+271 VQTAF
-276 RAHISRRKLEKEK
+276 RAHISRKKLEKEK

-303 RFIAMRRYAILERKI
+303 RLIAMRRYAILERKI
-318 RTVQACAARWTRK
+318 RTVQACAARWIRK

-341 SFRSYVETKRLGKC
+341 SFRSYVETKRLGKY

-376 DSNAYGVDD
+376 DSNAYGADD

-396 DTENDDFVDKNDDKE
+396 DTENNAFVDKNDDKE

-447 LMCERNTFA
+447 LALRTKRIR

-473 ETRFKKTLKIGK
+473 ETRFKKNAQNRKEFRRVRAL
-485 SFAGFERSDRLD
+485 R
-497 VTCEMTCDMTFFVE
+497 MT
-511 VAS
+511 

>member
-61 EGALVSSFAYSDD
+61 EGALFSSFAYSED
-74 ESEDLRTVDEELRL
+74 ESEEDLRTTVDEELRL

-96 FTAEEKETKA
+96 FAAEEKETEEDKEE
-106 KMLGEIIIWYRGG
+106 MLERDHHLVCDE
-119 RRSFEKRTDEEDG
+119 RTKRSFIKRTDEEVG
-132 VKNEECVTVDDAT
+132 VKNEECGTVDAT
-145 AADEGTT
+145 VADEGTT

-195 LEYTRAKARNDAQRV
+195 LEYVRAKARNDAQRV
-210 IAKHSRKWFYRRT
+210 IAKHARIWFYRRT

-257 FLLFVRLRTDACVI
+257 FVLFVRLRTDACVI
-271 VQIAF
+271 VQTAF
-276 RAHISRRKLEKEK
+276 RAHINRRKLEKEK

-318 RTVQACAARWTRK
+318 RTVQACAARWIRK
-331 RKRASQIIQK
+331 RKIASQIIQK
-341 SFRSYVETKRLGKC
+341 SFRSYVETKRLGKY

-376 DSNAYGVDD
+376 DSNAYGADD

-396 DTENDDFVDKNDDKE
+396 DTENDDFVHKNDDKE

-447 LMCERNTFA
+447 LALRTKRIR

-473 ETRFKKTLKIGK
+473 ETRFKKNAQNQKE
-485 SFAGFERSDRLD
+485 FRRVRAHR
-497 VTCEMTCDMTFFVE
+497 MT
-511 VAS
+511 

>member
-61 EGALVSSFAYSDD
+61 EGALFSSFAYSED
-74 ESEDLRTVDEELRL
+74 ESEEDLRTTVDEELRL

-96 FTAEEKETKA
+96 FAAEEKEEDKEEEEEMLERDHHLVCDERTK
-106 KMLGEIIIWYRGG
+106 
-119 RRSFEKRTDEEDG
+119 RSFIKRTDEEDG
-132 VKNEECVTVDDAT
+132 VKNEECGTVDAT
-145 AADEGTT
+145 VADEGTT

-257 FLLFVRLRTDACVI
+257 FVLFVRLRTDACVI
-271 VQIAF
+271 VQTAF
-276 RAHISRRKLEKEK
+276 RAHINRRKLEKEK

-303 RFIAMRRYAILERKI
+303 RLIAMRRYAILERKI
-318 RTVQACAARWTRK
+318 RTVQACAARWIRK

-341 SFRSYVETKRLGKC
+341 SFRSYVETKRLGNY

-385 DVLPTLSEYDS
+385 DVLLTLSEYDS

-447 LMCERNTFA
+447 LALRTKRIR

-473 ETRFKKTLKIGK
+473 ETRFKKNAQNRKEFRRVRAL
-485 SFAGFERSDRLD
+485 R
-497 VTCEMTCDMTFFVE
+497 MT
-511 VAS
+511 